1 METRNRKVTRS
12 LRAQYQSR
20 VPNDNNLK
28 VFCVSNARYWE
39 YRLRPLEIANSVLTL
54 SGIIDVRRH
63 CISIVAQSQFRAA
76 NNFMRIEIP
85 ALLRSIEIWVRSGA
99 GDINA
104 ERRLAIREC
113 VDAIERE
120 FQAVSEWIA

>member
-12 LRAQYQSR
+12 LRTLYQSR
-20 VPNDNNLK
+20 VPNNNLK
-28 VFCVSNARYWE
+28 VFCVSNTRYWK
-39 YRLRPLEIANSVLTL
+39 YRSRPLEIASPVLAL

-76 NNFMRIEIP
+76 SNFMRVEIP

-99 GDINA
+99 GDITA

-113 VDAIERE
+113 VDAIERD
-120 FQAVSEWIA
+120 FQAVSEWVA